1 MPIINPAA
9 QQMYAAAA
17 AHGIT
22 PRTVATWSSLVPRT
36 PRVMVPIQLDALVVR
51 QGGGTW
57 ADCRMSDPPPGV
69 TSTNRRALL
78 PPPFTD
84 KTTTRNPGVYLH
96 WALPDALTRGV
107 VSGNDA
113 TFPAIPDRWLVLRF
127 YPSGSITDRRE
138 VEGWVLRS
146 GDFPTDGSLPQ
157 PIPLDQWVETGP
169 NATSIDSLTATGR
182 GDAAWAAY
190 YDNVENRLGFYDS
203 LSDIKQGPLAYLVC
217 GWYSNPDRDPL
228 GAAQIKSLSDFYAQM
243 AEFQWKLD
251 DNELEQ
257 SQAKSWGFVSAA
269 TQLGLAT
276 REATAVGQFQNFTAA
291 SPGPAGARVGAALN
305 ASQWIPS
312 PGAQAG
318 WQPAALDPSGHP
330 QGGEYVTN
338 GSWWPEQIILHGSAV
353 AIPWP
358 GAGWDGMPQGILSGD
373 FGGPP
378 AASSVNVIVGT
389 TPTDALASVVAK
401 VRQNPDEAR
410 LLEAFMLGSLSD
422 FDQADGPSRTDS
434 LLQANAFFSRDG
446 GQTTEQIWI
455 PATPPM
461 NPASPASP
469 PAPKDSGIFTPSATQ
484 AMTALK
490 THKTVEAKASFAES
504 ATLSSAASDV
514 GQLFTVGATP
524 SRFSQVYETSNL
536 HSILQLINQGFTPP
550 PQTPGHYETVQ
561 RAQPRYF
568 QPSDPVI
575 MVQGAA
581 RSFRHGKD
589 GRYNSDGT
597 LSCMLTGFAQTELA
611 CNAINGMPIRPSV
624 RGEDLLTRGVEN
636 GSVPPE
642 CDELLHATVL
652 QDPGASVVA
661 AQQSIWMMSGVRQ
674 VVTAA
679 GAPPAVDPAAL
690 QALANNYAVEQTAW
704 WSTRDPRVD
713 HGPLLAYSGAHGTL
727 PSPIAVTMPTQPW
740 APIHLD
746 WEVQYVPSKGG
757 IADWTLDEN
766 DFIPDLTKLPSTDD
780 IAQGVT
786 LKGRAHLTA
795 GVADTVAAAV
805 RTSLAQAALSAGSGS
820 INPGKREAFYSQYAQ
835 QMMVHF
841 ATLTEKLTVKQSNP
855 VTSGGAANGG
865 VSTIDRSGL
874 EDIASAL
881 ENMDVLCGALDA
893 FHQRLRG
900 GIEGDGTSVPAQGQ
914 PTPSPFFPIRAGF
927 LSVVRLRLVDTFG
940 QILDLAGSD
949 AQTNVNP
956 QLVTSSIPMELDAA
970 PQLQLLP
977 PRFTSPS
984 RLWLR
989 FADPS
994 GAVDDKGL
1002 TVQADVTI
1010 SPVCGY
1016 LVPNHLDG
1024 DLEFFDDTGQN
1035 LGDVRPD
1042 PVAGIVWE
1050 DAPGVPSTVGQ
1061 TPERAIP
1068 NQFLAGI
1075 AKGLLDWGTADAS
1088 LNGARED
1095 ALSSILRIIDS
1106 TLWSVD
1112 PFGHTGDEHL
1122 SLLIGHP
1129 VAVLRASV
1137 RLEVEEPITLD
1148 VVNQIALPLRL
1159 GALKHWQDGLFGYF
1173 INDDYRTFYCSDAA
1187 VAGFAREFG
1196 PNQGFLQQINLV
1208 DNYYQQ
1214 FTDDLG
1220 ADVTAGD
1227 PNATPPAQGRAP
1239 VTHPYVNGSGVMTIQ
1254 PNQEIKLTLL
1264 MEPHALIHGTAGL
1277 LPRKDIGLRRGWI
1290 ANALAKISPTFR
1302 FGPVL
1307 VDPKTIRMPIPTEAF
1322 GAWSWDHRTSITAW
1336 AEDKVVNATDGAIL
1350 PVDPVTASEGWLR
1363 LSPTPP
1369 PAPGTTGQPGQG

>member
-107 VSGNDA
+107 ASGNDA

-305 ASQWIPS
+305 ASQWVPS

-746 WEVQYVPSKGG
+746 WEAQYVPSKGG
-757 IADWTLDEN
+757 ISDWTLDEN
-766 DFIPDLTKLPSTDD
+766 DFIPDPTKLPSADD
-780 IAQGVT
+780 IANGVT

-805 RTSLAQAALSAGSGS
+805 RTALAQAALSAGSGS
-820 INPGKREAFYSQYAQ
+820 VNPGKREAFYSQYAQ

-841 ATLTEKLTVKQSNP
+841 ASLTENLTVKQSNP
-855 VTSGGAANGG
+855 VSSGGAANGG
-865 VSTIDRSGL
+865 VSAIDRSGL

-1002 TVQADVTI
+1002 TVQADATI

-1075 AKGLLDWGTADAS
+1075 ARGLLDWGTADAS
-1088 LNGARED
+1088 LNGERED

-1214 FTDDLG
+1214 FADDLG
-1220 ADVTAGD
+1220 DDVTAGD

-1239 VTHPYVNGSGVMTIQ
+1239 VTHPYVNGSGVITIQ